1 MQQRDDVWSR
11 GYSECASWVPVV
23 HIPPTD
29 VTDSFRAPKRLKTPS
44 GSHIHPNNTDYR
56 LQTTDYQHSL
66 LPAQYLP
73 WYMKQD
79 LPSLPPLLHIRVY
92 PPISL
97 DTVWWE
103 LMFQSTTGF
112 HLLPSQ
118 SRLRSFTA
126 WLLSMGSR
134 PRWGL
139 LDTRPETNERI
150 KTQ

>member
-44 GSHIHPNNTDYR
+44 GSHIHPNTTDYR

-112 HLLPSQ
+112 HLLPFSEQ
-118 SRLRSFTA
+118 TEKLH
-126 WLLSMGSR
+126 SMASVNGFQATMGA
-134 PRWGL
+134 PGHK
-139 LDTRPETNERI
+139 TRN
-150 KTQ
+150 

>member
-11 GYSECASWVPVV
+11 EYSVCKLGSCSSYTSHWCYRQLQSTQEAE
-23 HIPPTD
+23 
-29 VTDSFRAPKRLKTPS
+29 DSIREPHPS
-44 GSHIHPNNTDYR
+44 KQYR

-92 PPISL
+92 PPI
-97 DTVWWE
+97 
-103 LMFQSTTGF
+103 
-112 HLLPSQ
+112 LLTQCGGSWCFNPPLVFTSFPSQ

-126 WLLSMGSR
+126 WLLSVGSR

>member
-11 GYSECASWVPVV
+11 EYSECASWVPVV

-56 LQTTDYQHSL
+56 LQTTSTPCCLLSTCLGTWSRTCHLSL
-66 LPAQYLP
+66 HCCTSGCIHPFLLTQCGGS
-73 WYMKQD
+73 WCFN
-79 LPSLPPLLHIRVY
+79 PPLVFT
-92 PPISL
+92 S
-97 DTVWWE
+97 
-103 LMFQSTTGF
+103 F
-112 HLLPSQ
+112 PSQ

-126 WLLSMGSR
+126 WLLSVGSR

-139 LDTRPETNERI
+139 LDARSETNERI